1 MLIKLLLM
9 FYLMFKLF
17 YFLDNIFKKYI
28 LFINFYDLIINLIF
42 FIILQFYDLIN
53 Y

>member
-28 LFINFYDLIINLIF
+28 LFIIFYDLIINFF
-42 FIILQFYDLIN
+42 FIILQF
-53 Y
+53 

>member
-1 MLIKLLLM
+1 MLIQLLLM

-28 LFINFYDLIINLIF
+28 LFIHFYDLIINLIF
-42 FIILQFYDLIN
+42 LSFYSFTI
-53 Y
+53 